1 MESRIRSYQVYVQS
15 RIPQKKNK
23 PPQHCFEELGIP
35 MNVNVCIYKILAEVT
50 GKILQFYV
58 AVSKFCSYTDNNGDL
73 VLIITELTLCQDILS
88 K

>member
-1 MESRIRSYQVYVQS
+1 
-15 RIPQKKNK
+15 
-23 PPQHCFEELGIP
+23 

-50 GKILQFYV
+50 GKILQFHV
-58 AVSKFCSYTDNNGDL
+58 AVSKFCSYTDDNGDL